1 MIAFLIEV
9 VKALVT
15 FFAVC
20 VGLGILYLVFV
31 VVREVGWEVRRQNRE
46 KHEQEDKRG
55 MKAEFFK
62 AVCPLEIGDTVAIKV
77 SKDGEAKEAL
87 YLPQGCTVIT
97 TAAVALHKVTDIATL
112 HYLKKG
118 ETQFLYELD
127 GYGKYEPL
135 TVKVPVREFADELK
149 RRGR

>member
-46 KHEQEDKRG
+46 KHEQEDK
-55 MKAEFFK
+55 E
-62 AVCPLEIGDTVAIKV
+62 AVSYT
-77 SKDGEAKEAL
+77 
-87 YLPQGCTVIT
+87 
-97 TAAVALHKVTDIATL
+97 H
-112 HYLKKG
+112 
-118 ETQFLYELD
+118 LD
-127 GYGKYEPL
+127 VY
-135 TVKVPVREFADELK
+135 K
-149 RRGR
+149 RQYIRCMDNKQD

>member
-46 KHEQEDKRG
+46 KHEQEDK
-55 MKAEFFK
+55 E
-62 AVCPLEIGDTVAIKV
+62 E
-77 SKDGEAKEAL
+77 
-87 YLPQGCTVIT
+87 
-97 TAAVALHKVTDIATL
+97 
-112 HYLKKG
+112 
-118 ETQFLYELD
+118 
-127 GYGKYEPL
+127 GKQNFSRQC
-135 TVKVPVREFADELK
+135 VR
-149 RRGR
+149 

>member
-31 VVREVGWEVRRQNRE
+31 VVRE
-46 KHEQEDKRG
+46 
-55 MKAEFFK
+55 
-62 AVCPLEIGDTVAIKV
+62 
-77 SKDGEAKEAL
+77 
-87 YLPQGCTVIT
+87 
-97 TAAVALHKVTDIATL
+97 
-112 HYLKKG
+112 
-118 ETQFLYELD
+118 
-127 GYGKYEPL
+127 
-135 TVKVPVREFADELK
+135 FADELK